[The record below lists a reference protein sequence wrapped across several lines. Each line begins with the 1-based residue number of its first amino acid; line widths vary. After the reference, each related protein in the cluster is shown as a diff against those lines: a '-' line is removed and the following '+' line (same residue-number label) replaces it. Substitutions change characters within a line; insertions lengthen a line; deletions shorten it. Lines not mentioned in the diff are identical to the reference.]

1 MPVSGNSKGKGL
13 AAKRVRKGVLS
24 DEAGQVDRVAG
35 ARASRSGAGGSGYYK
50 KTEQLC
56 GSRGRTGTGSLPE
69 SANMTST
76 LRHLLSD
83 SQKTLNFH
91 LLL

>member
-35 ARASRSGAGGSGYYK
+35 ARASRSWG
-50 KTEQLC
+50 
-56 GSRGRTGTGSLPE
+56 RGLW
-69 SANMTST
+69 T
-76 LRHLLSD
+76 L
-83 SQKTLNFH
+83 
-91 LLL
+91 